1 MAALVEA
8 GFMAAVSGTAGS
20 VIGAEAWPAVLL
32 SSSWLVFVAPLR
44 AFRAFEALLRVVF
57 FTGFDTLAGSTVLA
71 LVSVAAFTGLTGLVF
86 VLLSLDCALK
96 GLERVRGDLQGV
108 TRLGSYT
115 IFNFPP

>member
-1 MAALVEA
+1 MMAALVEA

-44 AFRAFEALLRVVF
+44 AFRAFEALLKVVF

-71 LVSVAAFTGLTGLVF
+71 LVSVAALPVQGAKPKSQTRIEY
-86 VLLSLDCALK
+86 SRA
-96 GLERVRGDLQGV
+96 VRQV
-108 TRLGSYT
+108 T
-115 IFNFPP
+115 